1 MPLSIDKIFIT
12 LLVLLI
18 LGSCSQQQQEETEPI
33 RRKSPIA
40 IAKAL
45 HQPSNTYVKIVYG
58 QPYKRGRD
66 IFGQLVPYEEVWR
79 TGANEATE
87 LTTTKDISFGGGELK
102 AGTYALFTIP
112 KEEDQWTIILNSG
125 LGQWG
130 AFEYHPENDVLRVEA
145 PAIEKETSTEP
156 FTIRFTDVIDD
167 STSLV
172 MQWDQ
177 TEVSIP
183 IRFLGSAE

>member
-1 MPLSIDKIFIT
+1 MSLSIDKIFIH

-40 IAKAL
+40 IAKVL

-66 IFGQLVPYEEVWR
+66 IFGQLVPYNEIWR

-87 LTTTKDISFGGGELK
+87 LTTTKDISFGGEELK

-112 KEEDQWTIILNSG
+112 KEDDPWTIILNSE

-130 AFEYHPENDVLRVEA
+130 AFEYHSDFDVLRIKA

-156 FTIRFTDVIDD
+156 FTVRFTDVIND

-183 IRFLGSAE
+183 IQFLGSEK

>member
-1 MPLSIDKIFIT
+1 MPFSIDKIFIS
-12 LLVLLI
+12 LLI
-18 LGSCSQQQQEETEPI
+18 LLVTGNCSQQQQEETEPI

-45 HQPSNTYVKIVYG
+45 HQPSDTYVKIVYG

-66 IFGQLVPYEEVWR
+66 IFGQLVPYNETWR

-87 LTTTKDISFGGGELK
+87 LTSTKNISFGGEELK

-112 KEEDQWTIILNSG
+112 REDEPWTIILNSE

-130 AFEYHPENDVLRVEA
+130 AFEYQSEYDVFRIEV

-183 IRFLGSAE
+183 IRFLEAEE